1 MKIKFLIKNIKDGLI
16 ECFEELTEYD
26 IYCSCY
32 PESVYFRFLR
42 FMS

>member
-16 ECFEELTEYD
+16 ECFKELTEYD
-26 IYCSCY
+26 IYCSYY

>member
-26 IYCSCY
+26 VYCSYY

>member
-1 MKIKFLIKNIKDGLI
+1 MKIKFLIKNIIDGLI

-26 IYCSCY
+26 IYY
-32 PESVYFRFLR
+32 PESVYFRFLS